1 MTDGARQYL
10 VGVDWGSQQHQ
21 VCILDPAGRV
31 VREATVAHTPEALGA
46 WVTQLVALAGAPA
59 ALAVGIEVPRGP
71 VVELL
76 LERGVPT
83 YSISPRQVAAFRD
96 CATVAGA
103 KDDRRDAH
111 VVAEA
116 LRTAPNCF
124 RALVPEDPRVV
135 QLREWSRLDA
145 ELVAEWQRLTNQLR
159 AQWERFYPQL
169 LTLSPAATDP
179 WVWRL
184 FERAPTPRAGAQ
196 LRPTVVASVVH
207 SYRVRKWTPAAV
219 QAALRRSP
227 LVVAGGVTEAA
238 SAHAQ
243 YLIKRL
249 WLVQQQ
255 REACMKQLEALL
267 AELTDPPEPPADG
280 GPTDAA
286 IMRSQPGVGPKV
298 AARLLTE
305 AAHLWPERLAGALR
319 AWMGLAPVTRQSG
332 KTRLVVMRTACS
344 HVLREAGFYWARASL
359 KADAA
364 SRAYYERLRAR
375 GYTYGCALRAVA
387 ERLLRILLAC
397 LKSRT
402 LYTPRPL
409 NPSTPPC

>member
-1 MTDGARQYL
+1 MDAPARQWW
-10 VGVDWGSQQHQ
+10 VGVDWGTTQHQ
-21 VCILDPAGRV
+21 VCVVDATGRV
-31 VREATVAHTPEALGA
+31 VREEGVAHTPEALGT
-46 WVTQLVALAGAPA
+46 WVTALVDRAGAPG
-59 ALAVGIEVPRGP
+59 ALAVAIEVPRGP

-96 CATVAGA
+96 RATVAGA
-103 KDDRRDAH
+103 KDDRRDAR
-111 VVAEA
+111 VLAQA
-116 LRTAPNCF
+116 LRTDPACF
-124 RALVPEDPRVV
+124 RALAPEDPVVV

-145 ELVAEWQRLTNQLR
+145 ELTGEWQRLTNQLR
-159 AQWERFYPQL
+159 AQWERFYAAL

-184 FERAPTPRAGAQ
+184 CERAPTPAAGAG
-196 LRPTVVASVVH
+196 LAVDVIASVVH
-207 SYRVRKWTPAAV
+207 SYRVRKWPPAAV
-219 QAALRRSP
+219 QAVLQQPA
-227 LVVAGGVTEAA
+227 LVVAPGVTEAA
-238 SAHAQ
+238 STHAR
-243 YLIKRL
+243 YLIARL

-255 REACMKQLEALL
+255 REACTTQVAALL
-267 AELTDPPEPPADG
+267 TTLTDPPDPPADG

-332 KTRLVVMRTACS
+332 KTRLVVMRTAC
-344 HVLREAGFYWARASL
+344 HRPLRDACFYWARASL
-359 KADAA
+359 KCDPP

-402 LYTPRPL
+402 LYRL
-409 NPSTPPC
+409 DHFHPSTTPC